1 MSCEHLKKKLVNYHF
16 LCNNGTN
23 ISISREKMLDLY
35 YPGINSKTYYA
46 LYAPA
51 IARFLLIDN
60 HNLFCVFKT
69 AQVLSSKI
77 NTITMIMPG
86 IKNLP
91 LMNNENCLS
100 FTLNHSKFQ
109 SDISVNNLK
118 QNPACSF
125 LNEHSK
131 VIKTIFPIDFQ
142 QQQKKEKLLELQA
155 YAQFVNACM
164 HATMLTSVFNQYAD
178 VENQQNEY
186 EMFYFNK
193 NQKPELVTEI
203 MNVLLFADNILEAKK
218 QLEQYW
224 IKKIRKKLE
233 ERIFWPE
240 KIKREILIHC
250 TMFYEIAKTEV
261 PAEIKIILN
270 NDKS

>member
-16 LCNNGTN
+16 LCNNSTN

-77 NTITMIMPG
+77 NTITMIIPG
-86 IKNLP
+86 TKNLS

-100 FTLNHSKFQ
+100 FALTHSIFQ

-131 VIKTIFPIDFQ
+131 IIKTIFPIDFQ
-142 QQQKKEKLLELQA
+142 QQQKKEKLLELHA

-164 HATMLTSVFNQYAD
+164 HATMLTSVFNQYVD
-178 VENQQNEY
+178 IENQQNEY

-224 IKKIRKKLE
+224 IKKIQKKIE
-233 ERIFWPE
+233 ERTFWPE
-240 KIKREILIHC
+240 KIKREILTHC